1 MTCARSASE
10 PSMHCAHN
18 GVTNCP
24 TPVHSTKGSRGEIVV
39 CRSSRPRK
47 GYSARPP
54 RSAPRHL
61 PCRRLRSRLTATPRR
76 TTGSSTT
83 IGPVRSTKLTIAP
96 CAPRSTCASHWC
108 TSSELDPA
116 RTDRSTPS
124 TFSKTIRQ
132 TAESCFRQAGVR
144 RWARHISSKTPS
156 SVATLLSRFGH
167 VSISRASE
175 PVCFP
180 RRHQCAICRLKE
192 IRLLDAAHIVGDAHD
207 RGEPAVNNGLSL
219 CSIHHRAYDQDLV
232 GVTPQYEVQVSERL
246 LDEDDGP
253 MLQLLKEAHGGTIVL
268 PRRVDLRPDRAM
280 LAMRFVRFAGNR

>member
-1 MTCARSASE
+1 M
-10 PSMHCAHN
+10 
-18 GVTNCP
+18 
-24 TPVHSTKGSRGEIVV
+24 
-39 CRSSRPRK
+39 
-47 GYSARPP
+47 
-54 RSAPRHL
+54 
-61 PCRRLRSRLTATPRR
+61 
-76 TTGSSTT
+76 
-83 IGPVRSTKLTIAP
+83 
-96 CAPRSTCASHWC
+96 
-108 TSSELDPA
+108 
-116 RTDRSTPS
+116 
-124 TFSKTIRQ
+124 
-132 TAESCFRQAGVR
+132 
-144 RWARHISSKTPS
+144 
-156 SVATLLSRFGH
+156 
-167 VSISRASE
+167 
-175 PVCFP
+175 CFP